1 MLNKTFLLAITLLT
15 SNILPCTTEIK
26 PISYIDYE
34 LCNDLGFGISDE
46 YPLDSN
52 SNVAMTTKLVK
63 EDNDDLVFYIYD
75 PRGNFEYSSNNTY
88 KISLFYHNKKID
100 PDTWTSNIGFK
111 ADLVEVTYGG
121 CSSNGTITKFIAP
134 DYALNNNVDFSLF
147 RSYLVNYLYENDYQY
162 VLKDHFVLSPIG
174 ENGKSD
180 VQYTQSNVLTLSD
193 VTVVGWAIDNTYP
206 SWWDRFL
213 GQSTYEKQIFYFY
226 GFNIENFENIEQIYN
241 ISIEYNL
248 YENGLYFTT
257 SPYVDSWINRHVYAE
272 AVLSRTVNEELNYDD
287 SILVTDKG
295 YANSYD
301 YKTYKLDKIT
311 SVKDM
316 LQENSANTAFTTFMG
331 DKLSDCTYV
340 CQFANFEYFT
350 DQVNATESWVD
361 QHRDKPSSEG
371 GGGSSGT
378 IRSGADDNKLANW
391 IYENRDFIEKKW
403 VLIQGTTYFFYS
415 NSCPEVKD
423 VNAIQMKFK
432 SDGLV
437 YDLLVKSQPVDEVPP
452 GDVGEDPEKPGEQEK
467 SILEIIEE
475 IIDWLNENWSYLII
489 IVVII
494 ILLILLPYLGP
505 VLKGLWFIIKI
516 IFKIIGFILNFALSL
531 ITYPFRLIFGHKEF
545 FLWKY

>member
-1 MLNKTFLLAITLLT
+1 MFSKQLILAISLLT
-15 SNILPCTTEIK
+15 ANILPCITEIK

-34 LCNDLGFGISDE
+34 LCNDLGFGTSDE
-46 YPLDSN
+46 YPLDVD

-63 EDNDDLVFYIYD
+63 EENDDLVFYLYDPTANFQYVETLDYKCYLRYSNEKISPDNWSNYNFIYD
-75 PRGNFEYSSNNTY
+75 VF
-88 KISLFYHNKKID
+88 KI
-100 PDTWTSNIGFK
+100 
-111 ADLVEVTYGG
+111 TYGG
-121 CSSNGTITKFIAP
+121 CSSNQTITKWII
-134 DYALNNNVDFSLF
+134 DDFVFNLDVNFDLF
-147 RSYLVNYLYENDYQY
+147 RSYNLVNFYEGDYSY
-162 VLKDHFVLSPIG
+162 VLNDHFVLSPID

-257 SPYVDSWINRHVYAE
+257 SPYVDSWINRHVYTE
-272 AVLSRTVNEELNYDD
+272 SIFSRTENVKLNYDD
-287 SILVTDKG
+287 SMVVTDKG

-301 YKTYKLDKIT
+301 YKTYKLDEIT

-340 CQFANFEYFT
+340 CQFANFEYVT
-350 DQVNATESWVD
+350 SQVNATQNWVN
-361 QHRDKPSSEG
+361 SNLSEG
-371 GGGSSGT
+371 KSFRGSDNYL
-378 IRSGADDNKLANW
+378 ADWINENKDSM
-391 IYENRDFIEKKW
+391 ESKW
-403 VLIQGTTYFFYS
+403 VLLQGTTYFFYS

-437 YDLLVKSQPVDEVPP
+437 YDLLVKSQSVDEVPP
-452 GDVGEDPEKPGEQEK
+452 GDVGEDPEKPVEQEK
-467 SILEIIEE
+467 SIIEIIEE
-475 IIDWLNENWSYLII
+475 VIEWITNNWETVLGFVIFIALLII
-489 IVVII
+489 VASIVVT
-494 ILLILLPYLGP
+494 LA
-505 VLKGLWFIIKI
+505 K
-516 IFKIIGFILNFALSL
+516 
-531 ITYPFRLIFGHKEF
+531 R
-545 FLWKY
+545 